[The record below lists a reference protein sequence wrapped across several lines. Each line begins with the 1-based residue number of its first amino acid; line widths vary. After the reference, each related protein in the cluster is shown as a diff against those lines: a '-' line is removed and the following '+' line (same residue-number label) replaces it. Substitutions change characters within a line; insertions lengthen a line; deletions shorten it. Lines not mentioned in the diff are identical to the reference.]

1 MGYSSLFF
9 ARIDYNDRMQR
20 RSERSM
26 EMMWNA
32 SDDYG
37 KLLLV
42 WNKIEI
48 FAFFLKKTVII
59 SLFSDFE
66 G

>member
-9 ARIDYNDRMQR
+9 ARLDYNERAR
-20 RSERSM
+20 RRLERSM

-37 KLLLV
+37 NRYK
-42 WNKIEI
+42 
-48 FAFFLKKTVII
+48 FFIDVEAGGFTNN
-59 SLFSDFE
+59 SGFHNF
-66 G
+66 